1 MYMSLSSLG
10 CLRAIGSDELEL
22 MLSWRNAPPVRANMY
37 TRHEISLDE
46 HLQWWSRISS
56 RADQSYYMYEFQGK
70 PSGIVAFTGIDM
82 ANNNSSW
89 AFYASPDAA
98 RGTGS
103 RMEYL
108 ALECAF
114 RNMQLH
120 KLCCEVL
127 SFNQAV
133 IKLHQKFGFVTE
145 GVLRHQHLVDGS
157 YVDVHRLGLLA
168 DEWSAKRDEIQAR
181 LLKLNGFGDVQ

>member
-1 MYMSLSSLG
+1 MSLSSLG

-22 MLSWRNAPPVRANMY
+22 MLSWRNAPSVRANMY
-37 TRHEISLDE
+37 TRHEISLEE
-46 HLQWWSRISS
+46 HLKWWSQISK
-56 RADQSYYMYEFQGK
+56 RADQSYYMYEFQGR
-70 PSGIVAFTGIDM
+70 PSGIVAFTGINLV
-82 ANNNSSW
+82 NNNSSW
-89 AFYASPDAA
+89 AFYASPDAG

-114 RNMQLH
+114 ENMQLH

-157 YVDVHRLGLLA
+157 YVDVHRLGLLI
-168 DEWSAKRDEIQAR
+168 DEWSAKRDEIKAR
-181 LLKLNGFGDVQ
+181 LLKLSGIGGVQ